1 MPLEIR
7 PYSIEWRAAVREFN
21 GRIHASGMQLPEDP
35 RREMI
40 PGSGMHVAVEDGLV
54 RGGYVLRPQQFFF
67 RGEPRQVAHYRLPIS
82 EGIVDKRYARVGAF
96 LLRSALRTEPL
107 LYALGMGGYDNPL
120 PRMLQAMGWRLSAVP
135 FYFHVVHPGRFLQK
149 VRAIRKTPWRAALMD
164 WAAWTGVGWL
174 GIQTLQWR
182 REYRRRADLAAKEV
196 DDFAGWADE
205 LWEACRTQYGMAA
218 ARDGRT
224 LRALYSPRDERF
236 ILLRVNR
243 KGWAILIDTPMQGDQ
258 YFGDLRVGT
267 IVDALARPED
277 AGGVIAA
284 ARRDLEQRGVDLIV
298 SNQSH
303 RAWTAALYG
312 AGFLE
317 GPSNFLFGASKEL
330 AAIAGLPAEMHI
342 NRGDGDGPVHL

>member
-7 PYSIEWRAAVREFN
+7 PYSVEWRSAVRGFN
-21 GRIHASGMQLPEDP
+21 GRIRASGIELPEDP
-35 RREMI
+35 RREMM
-40 PGSGMHVAVEDGLV
+40 PGSCMYIAEEDGVV
-54 RGGYVLRPQQFFF
+54 RGGYILRPQQFFF
-67 RGEPRQVAHYRLPIS
+67 QGEPRQVAHYRLPIS

-96 LLRSALRTEPL
+96 LLRSALKAEPL

-120 PRMLQAMGWRLSAVP
+120 PRMLQAMGWSLSPVP
-135 FYFHVVHPGRFLQK
+135 FYFHIVHPGRFLTK
-149 VRAIRKTPWRAALMD
+149 IRAIRKTPWRAALMD

-182 REYRRRADLAAKEV
+182 REYHRSSDLAIKEV

-205 LWEACRTQYGMAA
+205 LWEACRPQYGMAA
-218 ARDGRT
+218 ARDGRA
-224 LRALYSPRDERF
+224 LRQLYPPRDERF
-236 ILLRVNR
+236 IRLRVNR
-243 KGWAILIDTPMQGDQ
+243 KGWAILIDTSMQGDQ

-267 IVDALARPED
+267 IVDVLSRPEN
-277 AGGVIAA
+277 ATPVIAA
-284 ARRDLEQRGVDLIV
+284 ARRDLERRGVDLII

-303 RAWTAALYG
+303 SAWTAALYS

-317 GPSNFLFGASKEL
+317 GPSNFLFGASKDL
-330 AAIAGLPAEMHI
+330 AAIAGPPTEMHI